1 MVTFANGKTLE
12 TIAVYGGSMQYQDAQ
27 RKTLEIVCAVS
38 ALSLDEA
45 KALWTDAAAT
55 SEITVAETITNP
67 VTINT
72 DSGDMTVS
80 EKTETVQ
87 SVHVNFTLPVEL
99 RMDSAGLHIK
109 LAQKSALESAGRK
122 YAGGRNMTVE
132 NIITI
137 ISVIAAISGIIF
149 GAAAFARNK
158 RDDNRE
164 DGSYRSDI
172 RYIKAS
178 MDDIKHKLD
187 KQEQQYLD
195 LVTRLTAVESSAKQA
210 HHRIDRLEG
219 NNHEN

>member
-1 MVTFANGKTLE
+1 MPVKYQVKYMAKEVFFQNEYFLIGACGNG
-12 TIAVYGGSMQYQDAQ
+12 G
-27 RKTLEIVCAVS
+27 
-38 ALSLDEA
+38 
-45 KALWTDAAAT
+45 
-55 SEITVAETITNP
+55 
-67 VTINT
+67 
-72 DSGDMTVS
+72 
-80 EKTETVQ
+80 
-87 SVHVNFTLPVEL
+87 
-99 RMDSAGLHIK
+99 
-109 LAQKSALESAGRK
+109 
-122 YAGGRNMTVE
+122 NMTVE

-172 RYIKAS
+172 GYIKAS
-178 MDDIKHKLD
+178 MDDIKRKLD

>member
-1 MVTFANGKTLE
+1 
-12 TIAVYGGSMQYQDAQ
+12 
-27 RKTLEIVCAVS
+27 
-38 ALSLDEA
+38 
-45 KALWTDAAAT
+45 
-55 SEITVAETITNP
+55 
-67 VTINT
+67 
-72 DSGDMTVS
+72 
-80 EKTETVQ
+80 
-87 SVHVNFTLPVEL
+87 
-99 RMDSAGLHIK
+99 
-109 LAQKSALESAGRK
+109 
-122 YAGGRNMTVE
+122 MTVE

-149 GAAAFARNK
+149 GAATFARSK

-172 RYIKAS
+172 GYIKAS
-178 MDDIKHKLD
+178 MDEIKHKLD

>member
-1 MVTFANGKTLE
+1 
-12 TIAVYGGSMQYQDAQ
+12 
-27 RKTLEIVCAVS
+27 
-38 ALSLDEA
+38 
-45 KALWTDAAAT
+45 
-55 SEITVAETITNP
+55 
-67 VTINT
+67 
-72 DSGDMTVS
+72 
-80 EKTETVQ
+80 
-87 SVHVNFTLPVEL
+87 
-99 RMDSAGLHIK
+99 
-109 LAQKSALESAGRK
+109 
-122 YAGGRNMTVE
+122 MTVE

-172 RYIKAS
+172 GYIKAS
-178 MDDIKHKLD
+178 MDDIKRKLD

-219 NNHEN
+219 NKRKLTSRKLWVALAGFIAGLIVAFGGSSETAETVSGCILSGAAVVGYVIGEGLADSGRENGGGDDGDNL

>member
-1 MVTFANGKTLE
+1 
-12 TIAVYGGSMQYQDAQ
+12 
-27 RKTLEIVCAVS
+27 
-38 ALSLDEA
+38 
-45 KALWTDAAAT
+45 
-55 SEITVAETITNP
+55 
-67 VTINT
+67 
-72 DSGDMTVS
+72 
-80 EKTETVQ
+80 
-87 SVHVNFTLPVEL
+87 
-99 RMDSAGLHIK
+99 
-109 LAQKSALESAGRK
+109 
-122 YAGGRNMTVE
+122 MTVE

-172 RYIKAS
+172 GYIKAS
-178 MDDIKHKLD
+178 MDDIKRKLD
-187 KQEQQYLD
+187 KQYLD

>member
-1 MVTFANGKTLE
+1 
-12 TIAVYGGSMQYQDAQ
+12 
-27 RKTLEIVCAVS
+27 
-38 ALSLDEA
+38 
-45 KALWTDAAAT
+45 
-55 SEITVAETITNP
+55 
-67 VTINT
+67 
-72 DSGDMTVS
+72 
-80 EKTETVQ
+80 
-87 SVHVNFTLPVEL
+87 
-99 RMDSAGLHIK
+99 
-109 LAQKSALESAGRK
+109 
-122 YAGGRNMTVE
+122 MTVE

-172 RYIKAS
+172 GYIKAS
-178 MDDIKHKLD
+178 MDDIKRKLD

-210 HHRIDRLEG
+210 YHRIDRLEG